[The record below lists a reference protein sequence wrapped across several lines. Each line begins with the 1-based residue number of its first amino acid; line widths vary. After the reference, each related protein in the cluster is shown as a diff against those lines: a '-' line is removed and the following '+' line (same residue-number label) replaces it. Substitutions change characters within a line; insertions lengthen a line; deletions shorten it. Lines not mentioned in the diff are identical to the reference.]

1 MVISRAVRQTPTTA
15 RRTTVLDCSQGSLS
29 HKELCDMDLV
39 LNDIRRWKLWFPFF
53 QVLIAAVSLY
63 DCWLTLRFREVMLET
78 EQNPVGLW
86 LIKVAAGEVWLFL
99 QFKAA
104 GTLVVL
110 LLLFWMFLRNL
121 KFTFTVSGSIASGQ
135 TALLV
140 YLTTA

>member
-1 MVISRAVRQTPTTA
+1 MQL
-15 RRTTVLDCSQGSLS
+15 VLD
-29 HKELCDMDLV
+29 E
-39 LNDIRRWKLWFPFF
+39 IRRWKLWFPFF
-53 QVLIAAVSLY
+53 QVLIAAVSAY

-78 EQNPVGLW
+78 EQNPIGLW
-86 LIKVAAGEVWLFL
+86 LIEVASGEVWLFL

-104 GTLVVL
+104 GTLMVL

-140 YLTTA
+140 YLVAA